1 MATNTREIIND
12 FMGQKRLAII
22 GVSRDPRHFSRALF
36 REFVKQGYDAI
47 PVNDK
52 AEEIEGRKC
61 YAHLRDISPPVEEV
75 LLMTPF
81 EEAAPVL
88 RDAAGCGIRRA
99 WVYRAAGKGAVD
111 PEAVALCR
119 EKGIDLIEGY
129 CPLMF
134 LPNAQFVHRVHGFF
148 LRLVGAYPA

>member
-1 MATNTREIIND
+1 MVTSTREIIKD
-12 FMGQKRLAII
+12 FIGQKRLAIV
-22 GVSRDPRHFSRALF
+22 GVSRNPKDFSRALF

-61 YAHLRDISPPVEEV
+61 FTRVRDINPPVEEV
-75 LLMTPF
+75 LLMTPP
-81 EEAAPVL
+81 EKSASVL
-88 RDAAGCGIRRA
+88 RDATDSGIRRV
-99 WVYRAAGKGAVD
+99 WLYRAAGQGAVHPD
-111 PEAVALCR
+111 AVALCR

-134 LPNAQFVHRVHGFF
+134 LPNAQFFHRVHGFF
-148 LRLVGAYPA
+148 LKLVGAYPS